1 MVSRPHAVSI
11 AKRRAQKRDDLGEYL
26 RPFGLLELLEEGAA
40 EGLEPSS
47 DADIELRRPRYEHD
61 GLDRKAALLEQPALF
76 GDRGK
81 EPRRDFVGSPPR
93 RAPTA
98 RMAVAMAATLP

>member
-61 GLDRKAALLEQPALF
+61 GLDRKAALLEQPAIF

-81 EPRRDFVGSPPR
+81 EPRRALSGSPPC